1 MVCYFSDCFNWA
13 QNQHFIQKHEILT
26 ASVGRVD
33 HETRPF
39 RLMAHKKTTQNA
51 ALGFA
56 SVCCLCVRNKKTIFG
71 VRWCKTEMQKKS
83 SSGPAAATC
92 RLGSWRPT
100 GEVPLHLGR
109 AMMMMHTSWS
119 LASDTALKTPVHIF
133 LSLCYLPALNTWSQ
147 KAFFFPTILHLTTT
161 GFFFRFLGQHL
172 SLSLESQPKSTSS
185 SSSLASDLYPMSR
198 NKTLHSSSCTLLSV
212 SYLHLFSHLHG
223 SH

>member
-1 MVCYFSDCFNWA
+1 
-13 QNQHFIQKHEILT
+13 
-26 ASVGRVD
+26 
-33 HETRPF
+33 
-39 RLMAHKKTTQNA
+39 
-51 ALGFA
+51 
-56 SVCCLCVRNKKTIFG
+56 
-71 VRWCKTEMQKKS
+71 MQKKS
-83 SSGPAAATC
+83 PSGPAAATC

-133 LSLCYLPALNTWSQ
+133 LSLSLLSPRL
-147 KAFFFPTILHLTTT
+147 KHLKPKGFFPTILHLTTT